1 MPITPSGIS
10 GSSSIIETPFWLV
23 QLDQVTEGIVQNGLI
38 PGAGNERDSVNL
50 DALLLQVGD
59 CGIDVVDSDREV
71 VRNGRL
77 GVGLHEVYLLAAG
90 IEPVPRAEI
99 RARQLRH
106 SEKVTIEGETLLRV
120 GDTDGDMV

>member
-1 MPITPSGIS
+1 MTGT
-10 GSSSIIETPFWLV
+10 G
-23 QLDQVTEGIVQNGLI
+23 
-38 PGAGNERDSVNL
+38 DSVHL

-59 CGIDVVDSDREV
+59 CGINVVDSDREV

-99 RARQLRH
+99 WPRQLRH
-106 SEKVTIEGETLLRV
+106 PEKVTIEGETLLHV
-120 GDTDGDMV
+120 GDTDGDVV

>member
-1 MPITPSGIS
+1 
-10 GSSSIIETPFWLV
+10 
-23 QLDQVTEGIVQNGLI
+23 VQNSLI
-38 PGAGNERDSVNL
+38 PGAGNKRDSVNL